1 MVTKSR
7 TDVFIE
13 SELNK
18 VKIIGALRKKP
29 MTRNELIHALDIS
42 KMQMHNLLKG
52 LVEQEYIKIA
62 NEHAMCSIAKRSMC
76 SFTIGKRTYVGKD
89 ISEIQAKADKNK
101 KLRERRA
108 AQGPRP
114 KGSRATVETL
124 LPKAARE
131 EPVVVKVNEHT
142 TIYYNSRRPTKDF
155 AMKKE
160 EKSRRNSGV
169 AMGSS
174 MIMFGNW

>member
-7 TDVFIE
+7 TDIFIE

-18 VKIIGALRKKP
+18 VKIIGILKSRA
-29 MTRNELIHALDIS
+29 MTRNELGNVLDIS

-52 LVEQEYIKIA
+52 LLEQEYIKIA
-62 NEHAMCSIAKRSMC
+62 DDHAMCSIAKRSMC
-76 SFTIGKRTYVGKD
+76 SFTIGKRPFVGKD
-89 ISEIQAKADKNK
+89 LSAIRARADANK
-101 KLRERRA
+101 KNREKRA
-108 AQGPRP
+108 AQGPR
-114 KGSRATVETL
+114 TTDNVDHV
-124 LPKAARE
+124 PKASRE
-131 EPVVVKVNEHT
+131 DPVVVKVDEHT
-142 TIYYNSRRPTKDF
+142 TIYYNSRRSQKDF
-155 AMKKE
+155 ALKKE